1 MKVVFTAAALRDL
14 EEIAEWLAVHYPTIA
29 PTIER
34 RIRTVIEHIGRCPR
48 ARDVRTSAPECV
60 LFLLAAILTEYFI
73 ASRSMRSK
81 SSTSTMRHGGLGTSR
96 NDR

>member
-34 RIRTVIEHIGRCPR
+34 RIRTVIEHIGRWPES
-48 ARDVRTSAPECV
+48 ARRSDKRPGVRVIPLGRYPYRVFYRITIDAVEILHV
-60 LFLLAAILTEYFI
+60 HHAARRPWDEQE
-73 ASRSMRSK
+73 
-81 SSTSTMRHGGLGTSR
+81 
-96 NDR
+96 